1 MTLKNVRSSSRAY
14 VEATLEGLRYARDH
28 QEEALKILLKHKPE
42 LDPPLTTLQL
52 KNALTE
58 VFLPFESA
66 QVGYGLYEAGHH
78 GKNRQGDQRVFRR
91 RPQSRGQ
98 GSLHQPIHPTLIDSG
113 FQRFH
118 CAAADRRRGRLQSFY
133 RRRQDRFR
141 ARTRVLDIHAGN
153 FVSIVGPS
161 GCGKSTLLKIIS
173 GLLPASSGTIT
184 INGTPVHG
192 PLENV
197 GMVFQAPVLLKW
209 RSVLGNILLPV
220 EFAKLDLPSY
230 IEKARALI
238 KLVGLDGFEEMY
250 PHELSGGMQQR
261 VSLCRAL
268 VTDPQLLLMD
278 EPFGALDAMTRDEL
292 DMELLRIWE
301 ERKKTVLFVTHSIQE
316 AVFLSDVVFV
326 MSARPGRLVGKNCH
340 RFAAPENAWR

>member
-1 MTLKNVRSSSRAY
+1 MPPLIVADRVAKVFSGGARTVTA
-14 VEATLEGLRYARDH
+14 LEG
-28 QEEALKILLKHKPE
+28 
-42 LDPPLTTLQL
+42 
-52 KNALTE
+52 
-58 VFLPFESA
+58 FSFEIQTS
-66 QVGYGLYEAGHH
+66 
-78 GKNRQGDQRVFRR
+78 
-91 RPQSRGQ
+91 
-98 GSLHQPIHPTLIDSG
+98 
-113 FQRFH
+113 
-118 CAAADRRRGRLQSFY
+118 
-133 RRRQDRFR
+133 
-141 ARTRVLDIHAGN
+141 N

-173 GLLPASSGTIT
+173 GLLPASSGRISVSARLVT
-184 INGTPVHG
+184 G

-197 GMVFQAPVLLKW
+197 GMVFQSPVLLKW

-220 EFAKLDLPSY
+220 EFAKLDLPSHVD
-230 IEKARALI
+230 KARALI
-238 KLVGLDGFEEMY
+238 KLVGLEGFEEMY

-316 AVFLSDVVFV
+316 AVFLSDLVLV
-326 MSARPGRLVGKNCH
+326 MSARPGRLLETIPIDLPRPRTLEMMSTVKFGEYTL
-340 RFAAPENAWR
+340 RIRALLAAAGGAFTNAGSTM

>member
-1 MTLKNVRSSSRAY
+1 V
-14 VEATLEGLRYARDH
+14 H
-28 QEEALKILLKHKPE
+28 
-42 LDPPLTTLQL
+42 PLIVAGQVA
-52 KNALTE
+52 K
-58 VFLPFESA
+58 VF
-66 QVGYGLYEAGHH
+66 
-78 GKNRQGDQRVFRR
+78 
-91 RPQSRGQ
+91 
-98 GSLHQPIHPTLIDSG
+98 SG
-113 FQRFH
+113 
-118 CAAADRRRGRLQSFY
+118 G
-133 RRRQDRFR
+133 
-141 ARTRVLDIHAGN
+141 ARTVTALEAVSFEIETAN

-173 GLLPASSGTIT
+173 GLLPASAGKISV
-184 INGTPVHG
+184 NGKPVTG

-220 EFAKLDLPSY
+220 EFAKLDLPSHVD
-230 IEKARALI
+230 KARALI
-238 KLVGLDGFEEMY
+238 KLVGLEGFEEMY

-261 VSLCRAL
+261 ASLCRAL

-316 AVFLSDVVFV
+316 AVFLSDQVFV
-326 MSARPGRLVGKNCH
+326 MSARPGRLIERIPIDLPRPRTLEMMSTAKFGEYTL
-340 RFAAPENAWR
+340 RIRALLAAGGAAPSSAGSTM

>member
-1 MTLKNVRSSSRAY
+1 VPLLIAVDRVGRIFSSGAKTVTALDSVSFAI
-14 VEATLEGLRYARDH
+14 
-28 QEEALKILLKHKPE
+28 QE
-42 LDPPLTTLQL
+42 
-52 KNALTE
+52 
-58 VFLPFESA
+58 
-66 QVGYGLYEAGHH
+66 
-78 GKNRQGDQRVFRR
+78 
-91 RPQSRGQ
+91 
-98 GSLHQPIHPTLIDSG
+98 
-113 FQRFH
+113 
-118 CAAADRRRGRLQSFY
+118 
-133 RRRQDRFR
+133 
-141 ARTRVLDIHAGN
+141 GN

-161 GCGKSTLLKIIS
+161 GCGKSTLLKIIC
-173 GLLPASSGTIT
+173 GLLPASSGQVAV
-184 INGTPVHG
+184 NGGLVVS

-220 EFAKLDLPSY
+220 EFAKLDLPSHV
-230 IEKARALI
+230 EKARALI
-238 KLVGLDGFEEMY
+238 KLVGLQGFEEMY

-316 AVFLSDVVFV
+316 AVFLSDLVFV
-326 MSARPGRLVGKNCH
+326 MSARPGRLLEAIIIDLPRPRTLEMMSTATFGEYTL
-340 RFAAPENAWR
+340 RIRALLTAAGGTSVLSAGSTM